1 MALLNEI
8 LYLFSRALSGYIFML
23 PVLIAYF
30 LLLLLFRR
38 KQKSLHI
45 ATCFVFGFYLFLVI
59 AATGIGNTVAFSF
72 PPEIILM
79 PFRDILYAPR
89 HFMLNVIAFVP
100 FGFFLPLLYK
110 RYRSIKIVAAIGFLF
125 SLCIEL
131 VQMFGWGA
139 TEIDDLIANT
149 LGVCFGYLSYCIIKK
164 SLHKDFGA
172 PFQTGNIS
180 DTIELIL
187 LSASTFLIMALVQPL
202 IGNSVFAV

>member
-1 MALLNEI
+1 MNEI
-8 LYLFSRALSGYIFML
+8 LYLFSRALSGYLFML

-45 ATCFVFGFYLFLVI
+45 AACFVFGFYLFLVI

-72 PPEIILM
+72 PPEIILI

-89 HFMLNVIAFVP
+89 HFVLNVIAFVP
-100 FGFFLPLLYK
+100 FGYFLPLLYK
-110 RYRSIKIVAAIGFLF
+110 RYRSIKIVAVIGFLF

-131 VQMFGWGA
+131 VQMLGWGA

-149 LGVCFGYLSYCIIKK
+149 LGVCLGYLSYCLVKK
-164 SLHKDFGA
+164 SLHTNFGE
-172 PFQTGNIS
+172 PFQANSIS
-180 DTIELIL
+180 NTAELIL
-187 LSASTFLIMALVQPL
+187 LLASTFLIMALVQPL
-202 IGNSVFAV
+202 IGNSIFAV